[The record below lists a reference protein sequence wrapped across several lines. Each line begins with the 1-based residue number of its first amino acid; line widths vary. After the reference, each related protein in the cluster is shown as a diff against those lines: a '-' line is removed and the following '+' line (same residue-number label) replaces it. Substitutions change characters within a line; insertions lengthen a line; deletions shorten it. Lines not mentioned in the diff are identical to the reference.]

1 MKLYRVLTLVCI
13 AALLAACTIVIGRN
27 QTVGSGKVITEK
39 RAVGEFTSLELSCSA
54 DVSLVQGDQLAVSI
68 EGEDNILPLIE
79 TKVSGY
85 MLIIDVKPN
94 TSFRITKPLT
104 VHITAP
110 VLTSIRVT
118 GSGDVE
124 MSKWM
129 VDSLELI
136 ATGSGNIHL
145 ASLETPSLTARLSGS
160 GDISIEGGGGG
171 NQAITTSGSGDY
183 DAASMESREVNA
195 TTSGSG
201 DITVWVTRSLSAS
214 SSGSGD
220 IRYYGSPKVTQKT
233 TGSGS
238 VEKLGDKP

>member
-1 MKLYRVLTLVCI
+1 MKTIRVFLIVCI
-13 AALLAACTIVIGRN
+13 ALLTVACSIVIGN
-27 QTVGSGKVITEK
+27 QTAGSGNVITEN
-39 RAVGEFTSLELSCSA
+39 RSVGNFTVIDLSCSA

-79 TKVSGY
+79 TRVSGET
-85 MLIIDVKPN
+85 LNIDAKPN
-94 TSFRITKPLT
+94 SSFRTTKRLI

-110 VLTSIRVT
+110 VMTSVRVT

-129 VDSLELI
+129 ADSLELI
-136 ATGSGNIHL
+136 ATGSGNIHID
-145 ASLETPSLTARLSGS
+145 SLEMGSLTARLSGS
-160 GDISIEGGGGG
+160 GDIRIDGGGGG

-183 DAASMESREVNA
+183 DATSMESREVKA

-201 DITVWVTRSLSAS
+201 NITLWVTRSLSAS

-233 TGSGS
+233 SGSGS